1 MLASRLLSI
10 LLTLQARGQA
20 TAREL
25 AEVFEVSVRTIYRD
39 VDELSAAGVPIYAEK
54 GRNGGFRLLDG
65 YRTRLTGLDRGEAE
79 VLFLAGLPGA
89 AAQLGLGEALQR
101 MRLKLLAALPDQ
113 TRGDA
118 ERVGARFHLDPVSWF
133 KGADEQAL
141 LPELAVAV
149 WSGRRVR
156 LRYDSWARVVD
167 REVEPLGVVLK
178 AGVWYLVAGVDGQP
192 RTYRVASILSLEV
205 LEDAAQPPPE
215 FDLAAYWT
223 RFCDE
228 YEARMQAGEARLKA
242 TDSALRRLGRESQAI
257 ALAVRD
263 AGPPDAAG
271 RREVTIPIETGSE
284 AVATL
289 LRLGD
294 EVEVLD
300 PTELRAAMAEA
311 ARKLADIY
319 LPPTFSQDLPPRTG
333 G

>member
-25 AEVFEVSVRTIYRD
+25 AEAFEVSVRTIYRD

-79 VLFLAGLPGA
+79 ALFLTGLPGA

-141 LPELAVAV
+141 LPELAVAL

-156 LRYDSWARVVD
+156 LRYDSWSKVVD

-192 RTYRVASILSLEV
+192 RTYRVASILALEV
-205 LEDAAQPPPE
+205 LEDAAAAPPPG
-215 FDLAAYWT
+215 FDLAAYWAK
-223 RFCDE
+223 FCGE
-228 YEARMQAGEARLKA
+228 YETRMQAGEARLMA
-242 TDSALRRLGRESQAI
+242 TDGALRRLGRESQAI

-263 AGPPDAAG
+263 AGPADADG

-284 AVATL
+284 AVQTL
-289 LRLGD
+289 LRLGH

-300 PTELRAAMAEA
+300 PPDLRAAMAEA
-311 ARKLADIY
+311 AQKLAAVY
-319 LPPTFSQDLPPRTG
+319 APS
-333 G
+333 

>member
-1 MLASRLLSI
+1 MIASRLLSI
-10 LLTLQARGQA
+10 LLTLQARGQV

-25 AEVFEVSVRTIYRD
+25 AESFEVSVRTIYRD

-54 GRNGGFRLLDG
+54 GRGGGFRLLDG

-79 VLFLAGLPGA
+79 ALFLAGLPGA

-118 ERVGARFHLDPVSWF
+118 ERGAARFHLDPVSWF

-156 LRYDSWARVVD
+156 LRYDSWAKVVD
-167 REVEPLGVVLK
+167 REVDPLGVVLK
-178 AGVWYLVAGVDGQP
+178 AGVWYLVAAVAGAP

-205 LEDAAQPPPE
+205 LDAPAETLPG
-215 FDLAAYWT
+215 FDLPIFWAK
-223 RFCDE
+223 FCE
-228 YEARMQAGEARLKA
+228 GYEARMQAGTARLRA
-242 TDSALRRLGRESQAI
+242 TDGALRALARESRAV
-257 ALAVRD
+257 AEAVRE
-263 AGPPDAAG
+263 AGPPDADG
-271 RREVTIPIETGSE
+271 RREVVIPIEAGGP
-284 AVATL
+284 AVQTL

-294 EVEVLD
+294 GVEVLD
-300 PTELRAAMAEA
+300 PPELRAAMADAVRRLA
-311 ARKLADIY
+311 ALYA
-319 LPPTFSQDLPPRTG
+319 
-333 G
+333 